1 MRYGLFIIVALFL
14 SVGFYWILENRAGQ
28 PLDIDEAGYLS
39 YATSKYYALKYGGL
53 KSWLSS
59 VYSPSIQAPLVTAMA
74 SILFYFTGI
83 NNFIHFLV
91 PLFCAGATIIVTYLI
106 AVRLANQ
113 QAGFIAALLI
123 SSCPGIV
130 SYSRS
135 YHFAIPAT
143 LIYTCAVYCLIR
155 SNRFSTASWS
165 IAFGIFLGLLPLART
180 MTIAFVPGFVV
191 AALCY
196 ILAEN
201 ENKFKRIFM
210 LAASLV
216 LGIILPATW
225 YIPNGRLVWNYLTG
239 YGYGS
244 HVAEYAKKLSENYIS
259 EKILLL
265 CNSTGLL
272 FPHFLYLTIGF
283 ITCILFILKISQQK
297 HFFIS
302 LIKSNFLPVVIISIF
317 SFTAL
322 QSSKN
327 VGSGFYC
334 PLFPSVFAC
343 ITALCILKTHSS
355 VIRNFYLITALLI
368 FILTSV
374 APFPLQIKMAEPL
387 YFNVPF
393 IGSLRLT
400 DGGGNFLSYLKESKV
415 TLNSNGRLEPQA
427 GNEWLEF
434 DKHLAGKIDST
445 NIKNDKVVW
454 GFRHH
459 LCNVNSVNLQEL
471 RLRKKA
477 FASVMVDPSLTPDT
491 VDGYRDWIIN
501 KQLESSIII
510 TSNASGT
517 FEPLVNPVH
526 MREALLQLG
535 FLEYATLDAPDGQI
549 ISLWKKSPPENAL
562 Q

>member
-53 KSWLSS
+53 KAWVSS
-59 VYSPSIQAPLVTAMA
+59 VYSPSIQAPLVTAIA

-83 NNFIHFLV
+83 NDFIHFLV

-106 AVRLANQ
+106 AARLANQ

-123 SSCPGIV
+123 SSCPGIIL
-130 SYSRS
+130 YSRS

-155 SNRFSTASWS
+155 SNRFSNISWS
-165 IAFGIFLGLLPLART
+165 IAFGIFVGLLPLART

-191 AALCY
+191 AAVCY
-196 ILAEN
+196 IFAGN
-201 ENKFKRIFM
+201 ENKIKRIFM
-210 LAASLV
+210 LTASLA

-244 HVAEYAKKLSENYIS
+244 HVGEYAKKLSEKYIS
-259 EKILLL
+259 DKILLL
-265 CNSTGLL
+265 CNLADLG
-272 FPHFLYLTIGF
+272 FPHLLYLTIGF
-283 ITCILFILKISQQK
+283 ITCILIILKLSQQK
-297 HFFIS
+297 HFLIS
-302 LIKSNFLPVVIISIF
+302 IIKSNFLPVVIISIF

-322 QSSKN
+322 QSSQN

-334 PLFPSVFAC
+334 PLFPTVFAC
-343 ITALCILKTHSS
+343 IVSLCIIKAESL
-355 VIRNFYLITALLI
+355 VIRNFYLISALLVY
-368 FILTSV
+368 ILTSV
-374 APFPLQIKMAEPL
+374 VFFPSQKKMSEPL
-387 YFNVPF
+387 YFNFPF
-393 IGSLRLT
+393 IGSLKLT
-400 DGGGNFLSYLKESKV
+400 DGSGTFLSYLKAGKI
-415 TLNSNGRLEPQA
+415 TLNSNSRLDPQV
-427 GNEWLEF
+427 GHEWVEF
-434 DKHLAGKIDST
+434 DKLLAEKIDST

-454 GFRHH
+454 CFRHH

-501 KQLESSIII
+501 KKLDSSIII

-517 FEPLVNPVH
+517 FEPFVSPAY
-526 MREALLQLG
+526 MRGGLLQLG
-535 FLEYATLDAPDGQI
+535 FLEYATLKAPDGQT
-549 ISLWKKSPPENAL
+549 ISLWKKAP
-562 Q
+562 